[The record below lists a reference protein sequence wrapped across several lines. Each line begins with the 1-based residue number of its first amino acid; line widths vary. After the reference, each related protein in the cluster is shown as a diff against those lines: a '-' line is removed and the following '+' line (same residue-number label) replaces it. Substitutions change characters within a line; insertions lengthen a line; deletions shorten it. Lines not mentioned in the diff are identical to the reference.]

1 MVLTEMI
8 CYKTHVEA
16 ELTLYNWFES
26 IHGNVINKL
35 SAVGLIRTEE
45 VAVA

>member
-1 MVLTEMI
+1 MELTDI
-8 CYKTHVEA
+8 VGYSGHVEA
-16 ELTLYNWFES
+16 ELTSQNWFKP

-45 VAVA
+45 SV